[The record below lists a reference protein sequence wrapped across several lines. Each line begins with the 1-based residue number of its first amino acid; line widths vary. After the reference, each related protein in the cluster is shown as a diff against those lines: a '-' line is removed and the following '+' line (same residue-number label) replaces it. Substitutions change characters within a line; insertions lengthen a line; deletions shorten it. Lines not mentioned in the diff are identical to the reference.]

1 LFFFFFFSPSVLL
14 LLLRFPLAAELV
26 TQSARAHDRRSW
38 R

>member
-1 LFFFFFFSPSVLL
+1 LFFFFFSPSVLL
-14 LLLRFPLAAELV
+14 LRFPLAAKLV